1 MIDRSSRLDSNSGIQ
16 LMRMYS
22 KHSAPGSGL
31 LEIIRNIGVICSL
44 HIQAFFETTSKDN
57 NKLSFPDVCAERWK
71 WFWKLWNIITWQT
84 CLGTFYFAN
93 SFNRPCDK
101 RTHKKKIVEEI
112 FKKFLDKRQSTA
124 DFRSAGEAV
133 LFRKRNNRF
142 FDMRVEY
149 ILEYSGIY
157 IFIPEEGQSNEPLM
171 ALA

>member
-1 MIDRSSRLDSNSGIQ
+1 
-16 LMRMYS
+16 MRTAY
-22 KHSAPGSGL
+22 
-31 LEIIRNIGVICSL
+31 
-44 HIQAFFETTSKDN
+44 
-57 NKLSFPDVCAERWK
+57 
-71 WFWKLWNIITWQT
+71 
-84 CLGTFYFAN
+84 
-93 SFNRPCDK
+93 RPCDK
-101 RTHKKKIVEEI
+101 RTHRKKQGKKIVEEI

-124 DFRSAGEAV
+124 AFSTADVAA